1 MTRILG
7 RDPELYPLY
16 SQGFFTIIPT
26 GEIIQVV
33 DFRYYEK
40 TGYYE
45 RILRN
50 KQLLRR
56 EKELLRKGMENILG
70 EEKIIINGKNASWR
84 VLDPNIILH
93 DTNHPE
99 IVFHVAIE
107 FEARP
112 GRNVYEEYYE
122 KTVVEYPYTAFWIL
136 PGCMKLLDVEASGE
150 IRVTNEGRLLVIS
163 VKKGETVDGYEGLIF
178 DNQCHAIPGSQ

>member
-70 EEKIIINGKNASWR
+70 EEKIIINGKNVSWR

-178 DNQCHAIPGSQ
+178 DNKCHAIPGSQ